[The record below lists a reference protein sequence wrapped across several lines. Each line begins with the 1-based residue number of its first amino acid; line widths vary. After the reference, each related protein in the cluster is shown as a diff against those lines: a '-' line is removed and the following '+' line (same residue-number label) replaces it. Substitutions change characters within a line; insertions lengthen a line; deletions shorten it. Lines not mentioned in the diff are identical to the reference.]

1 MNGKEYFD
9 FLHKLENNPNFC
21 YDYLSTI
28 HKKHPTYEVCLNTI
42 SKNAFYSRKTAE
54 EIMKG
59 RFELGEPAIS
69 KVPNEALWYA
79 RDVVKGRWEM
89 GEEAIATRADYSFM
103 YAKEVLR
110 GRFILGE
117 PAIAQDDQY
126 ATKYAMEI
134 IKGKLPEEMH
144 NVMLA
149 RHIAA

>member
-9 FLHKLENNPNFC
+9 FLHKLENNPLFC
-21 YDYLSTI
+21 FEYLNTI
-28 HKKHPTYEVCLNTI
+28 HRKHPTYEVCLKTI
-42 SKNAFYSRKTAE
+42 SKDAYYSRKIAE
-54 EIMKG
+54 EIIKG

-69 KVPNEALWYA
+69 KIPNEALWYA
-79 RDVVKGRWEM
+79 RDVIKGKWEM
-89 GEEAIATRADYSFM
+89 GEEAIAISAEYSFL

-117 PAIAQDDQY
+117 PAIAQSDEL

-149 RHIAA
+149 RQVAA